1 MQENFITPRL
11 LLDALNFSDVEF
23 VRVLVNTPGWIEFI
37 GDRKIKTNEDALVY
51 IQKLMSNPNIQY
63 WVVRL
68 KSQNIPVGVITF
80 IKRDYLDSHDIGF
93 AFLPEHSGKGYAIES
108 ASAVV
113 EYAKNVIGLKRITA
127 ITLEGNDR
135 SINILNK
142 LGMSFKEKIIYPG
155 SGEELLLYSIEL
167 TKYDS

>member
-37 GDRKIKTNEDALVY
+37 GDRKIKTHEDALVY

-68 KSQNIPVGVITF
+68 KSQNIPIGVITF

-93 AFLPEHSGKGYAIES
+93 AFLPEYSGQGFAFEAASVVLDAAKSDPVHSRIFATTLKE
-108 ASAVV
+108 
-113 EYAKNVIGLKRITA
+113 NVKSIGL
-127 ITLEGNDR
+127 LQ
-135 SINILNK
+135 K
-142 LGMSFKEKIIYPG
+142 LGFHFEMEIEV
-155 SGEELLLYSIEL
+155 EEEILQVYSH
-167 TKYDS
+167 DSA

>member
-37 GDRKIKTNEDALVY
+37 GDRKIKTNEDGLVY

-93 AFLPEHSGKGYAIES
+93 AFLPEYSGKGFAYEA
-108 ASAVV
+108 ASVV
-113 EYAKNVIGLKRITA
+113 LDAAKSDPVHSRIFATTLKENTK
-127 ITLEGNDR
+127 
-135 SINILNK
+135 SISLLSK
-142 LGMSFKEKIIYPG
+142 LGFRFDKEIEV
-155 SGEELLLYSIEL
+155 EEEILQVYSLE
-167 TKYDS
+167 KSMEN